1 MAAVEAKVSQDTG
14 MLVDD
19 DVDGPDREQSGI
31 LVFAVVGQSGVQGLR
46 LAHRDLAYR
55 LLTRRHSLLQ
65 KFFKKVP

>member
-1 MAAVEAKVSQDTG
+1 MEAKVSQDTG

-46 LAHRDLAYR
+46 LAHRDLDDR